1 MTTAPT
7 PLNFGIIGLGAGAMN
22 MIPELCANPNA
33 RIAAAAD
40 PRPAARERFA
50 RDFAGPAYAD
60 AEGLCAD
67 PNVDVVYVMTPD
79 EMHAAHA
86 IMAAERGKQVILDKP
101 MGLTLEECDAIIEA
115 AERNGTRVLVGH
127 SQSLD
132 LPNLKMAE
140 IANSGRL
147 GKVVMIH
154 TIFCSDWIY
163 RPRAKEELMQ
173 DRGGSIVRRQGPIQ
187 VDIARMIGGGLVRSV
202 RAKTNVVDASRPIDG
217 SFTAFLD
224 FEDGHTAVTSYDG
237 YAHFNSAE
245 LTFGYTLQ
253 GARMDAGLH
262 AASRKRIAA
271 FPDADAEE
279 AYKDSTRYGGSMERS
294 IEQPVSPDR
303 RHAFFG
309 FTLVS
314 CERGDM
320 RQTPTGLTIHGDDG
334 DEEIAVPAGE
344 GYNRRYC
351 SVEAD
356 EMCRAI
362 REDEPV
368 RIHDARW
375 GKATQEVV
383 LGVIRSSDERREA
396 YMEHQVPYTARGV
409 A

>member
-1 MTTAPT
+1 MTTTPT
-7 PLNFGIIGLGAGAMN
+7 LLNFGVIGLGAGAMN
-22 MIPELCANPNA
+22 MIPELRANPNA

-40 PRPAARERFA
+40 PRAPARERFE
-50 RDFAGPAYAD
+50 RDFGGRAYAD

-79 EMHAAHA
+79 EMHAAHT

-115 AERNGTRVLVGH
+115 TDRNGTRVLVGH

-154 TIFCSDWIY
+154 TMFYSDWIY

-202 RAKTNVVDASRPIDG
+202 RAKTNIVDASRPIDG

-224 FEDGHTAVTSYDG
+224 FEDGHTATIIYDG
-237 YAHFNSAE
+237 YGHFNSAE

-253 GARMDAGLH
+253 GTQMDAGLH
-262 AASRKRIAA
+262 AASRKRIAG
-271 FPDADAEE
+271 FPNADAEE
-279 AYKDSTRYGGSMERS
+279 AHKDSTRYGGSMERS

-309 FTLVS
+309 LTLVS

-320 RQTPTGLTIHGDDG
+320 RQTPTGLTIYGDDG
-334 DEEIAVPAGE
+334 DEDVEVPAGD

-351 SVEAD
+351 SVEVD
-356 EMCRAI
+356 EMCRAV
-362 REDEPV
+362 RAGEPV

-396 YMEHQVPYTARGV
+396 MMEHQVPYTANGV
-409 A
+409 G

>member
-1 MTTAPT
+1 MTTAPA

-22 MIPELCANPNA
+22 MIPELRANPNA

-40 PRPAARERFA
+40 PRPAARERFE
-50 RDFAGPAYAD
+50 RDFGGPAYAD

-67 PNVDVVYVMTPD
+67 PRVDVVYVMTPD
-79 EMHAAHA
+79 EMHAAHT

-115 AERNGTRVLVGH
+115 SERNGTRVLVGH

-132 LPNLKMAE
+132 LPILKMAE
-140 IANSGRL
+140 IANGGRL

-187 VDIARMIGGGLVRSV
+187 ADIARMIGGGLVRSV

-224 FEDGHTAVTSYDG
+224 FEDGHTAVISYDG

-253 GARMDAGLH
+253 GTRMDAALH
-262 AASRKRIAA
+262 AASRERIAA

-309 FTLVS
+309 LTLVS

-320 RQTPTGLTIHGDDG
+320 RQTPTGLTIYGDDG

-351 SVEAD
+351 SVEVD

-383 LGVIRSSDERREA
+383 LGIIRSSDERREA
-396 YMEHQVPYTARGV
+396 FMEHQVPYVARGV

>member
-1 MTTAPT
+1 MTTPA

-22 MIPELCANPNA
+22 MIPELRANPNA

-40 PRPAARERFA
+40 PRAPARERFE
-50 RDFAGPAYAD
+50 RDFGGRAYAD
-60 AEGLCAD
+60 AAELCAD

-79 EMHAAHA
+79 EMHAAHT

-101 MGLTLEECDAIIEA
+101 MGLTLEECDAIIKA
-115 AERNGTRVLVGH
+115 TDRNGTRVLVGH

-154 TIFCSDWIY
+154 TLFYSDWIY

-187 VDIARMIGGGLVRSV
+187 VDVARMIGGGLVRSV
-202 RAKTNVVDASRPIDG
+202 RAKTNIVDASRPIDG

-224 FEDGHTAVTSYDG
+224 FEDGHTATIAYDG
-237 YAHFNSAE
+237 YGHFNSAE

-253 GARMDAGLH
+253 GTQMDAGLH

-271 FPDADAEE
+271 FPNADAEE

-294 IEQPVSPDR
+294 IEQPVSPGR

-309 FTLVS
+309 LTLVS

-320 RQTPTGLTIHGDDG
+320 RQTPTGLTIYGDDG
-334 DEEIAVPAGE
+334 DEEIAVPAGD

-351 SVEAD
+351 SVEVD
-356 EMCRAI
+356 EMCRAV
-362 REDEPV
+362 RADEPV
-368 RIHDARW
+368 RIHDAHW

-383 LGVIRSSDERREA
+383 LGIIRSSDERREVA
-396 YMEHQVPYTARGV
+396 MEHQVPYTAQGV
-409 A
+409 G

>member
-1 MTTAPT
+1 MTTTPA

-22 MIPELCANPNA
+22 MIPELRANPNA

-40 PRPAARERFA
+40 PRAPARERFE
-50 RDFAGPAYAD
+50 RDFGGRAYID
-60 AEGLCAD
+60 AEDLCAD

-79 EMHAAHA
+79 EMHAAHT

-115 AERNGTRVLVGH
+115 TDRNGTRVLVGH

-154 TIFCSDWIY
+154 TMFHSDWIY

-202 RAKTNVVDASRPIDG
+202 RAKTNIVDASRPIDG
-217 SFTAFLD
+217 SFAAFLD
-224 FEDGHTAVTSYDG
+224 FEGGHTATVIYDG
-237 YAHFNSAE
+237 YGHFNSAE

-253 GARMDAGLH
+253 GTQMDAGLH

-271 FPDADAEE
+271 FPNADAEE

-309 FTLVS
+309 LTLVS

-320 RQTPTGLTIHGDDG
+320 RQTPTGLTIYGDDG
-334 DEEIAVPAGE
+334 DEDVAVPAGD

-351 SVEAD
+351 SVEVD
-356 EMCRAI
+356 EMCRAV
-362 REDEPV
+362 RAGEPV

-383 LGVIRSSDERREA
+383 LGIIRSSDERREA
-396 YMEHQVPYTARGV
+396 MMEHQVPYTAQGV
-409 A
+409 G

>member
-1 MTTAPT
+1 MTTNAT

-22 MIPELCANPNA
+22 MIPELRANPNA

-40 PRPAARERFA
+40 PRAPARERFQ
-50 RDFAGPAYAD
+50 RDFGGRAHAD

-79 EMHAAHA
+79 EMHAAHT

-101 MGLTLEECDAIIEA
+101 MGLTLDECDAIIEA
-115 AERNGTRVLVGH
+115 TERNGTRVLVGH

-140 IANSGRL
+140 IANSGEL

-154 TIFCSDWIY
+154 TMFYSDWIY
-163 RPRAKEELMQ
+163 RPRAKEELLQ
-173 DRGGSIVRRQGPIQ
+173 ERGGSIVRRQGPIQ

-224 FEDGHTAVTSYDG
+224 FEDGHTATVAYDG
-237 YAHFNSAE
+237 YGHFNSAE

-253 GARMDAGLH
+253 GTQMDAGLH
-262 AASRKRIAA
+262 AASRRRIAA

-309 FTLVS
+309 LTLVS

-320 RQTPTGLTIHGDDG
+320 RQTPTGLTIYGDDG
-334 DEEIAVPAGE
+334 SKEVAVPAGE

-351 SVEAD
+351 SVEVD
-356 EMCRAI
+356 EMCRAV
-362 REDEPV
+362 REDTPV

-375 GKATQEVV
+375 GKSTQEVV
-383 LGVIRSSDERREA
+383 LGVIRSSDERREVT
-396 YMEHQVPYTARGV
+396 MQHQVPYAAQGV